1 MLSALSF
8 APVILFA
15 VIVLISAIVGLVR
28 GLNKSVIRIMLL
40 AVAAILTFLIA
51 GPIAK
56 AIVQNIMIEG
66 VTLQQLLM
74 EALQSSDGFAGILT
88 KVPALQELLMTLPAF
103 AAAIVVFPVV
113 FMLLSF
119 ISWIVFLFVQ
129 KPLRKLIFK
138 DSCQKEDEAAQPK
151 GVRVGKRFAGM
162 GVGILCGVLIFGM
175 LTAPLFGVF
184 SILPSSTTVN
194 KSLESMISEDGM
206 TVEDMEAISAIYGI
220 TDSGL
225 VKFYRYI
232 GIAPAGRAFLNS
244 VATVKANGHTIRLM
258 TELKTLMATAETL
271 VDGGMLNALNASD
284 DPAAL
289 YNLLAD
295 KTFVDTLM
303 QGVFQSELLR
313 AAVPELLASA
323 MESIASG
330 MGVPA
335 DKNAVYD
342 NMMDNIAMAVQEA
355 DIDYAAIA
363 AYEKANNTTYSFT
376 RSSSSVSSSGSEG
389 VMTKEEYEAEIRKL
403 MDLTLA
409 ISKMLNNALAGSNIT
424 FADSV
429 AEWIVNDV
437 KAQAAENGQDAVA
450 GYDAAGV
457 QNALGS
463 ISPADIN
470 AGEGDAGAL
479 LEQLSDKEKFETDV
493 PTLDTIADSIRQ
505 TVENAMSDDS
515 KAQNAASTL
524 STVISNLAG
533 AVSSAVNENGD
544 LDITALDFQKVGDAI
559 SALQNSELKDVGSSL
574 LGIIAVSDLGSNS
587 MVGDVLGAIKDG
599 YDNGEDISGAV
610 NSTGA
615 LINMGAAMEGD
626 NQEAMVNS
634 LTDLINNLDEFTI
647 GLLPSVFNADTMA
660 SMGIPTAQMEATYNV
675 VETLLKELMKLKG
688 AEDYDNEV
696 NSILA
701 LYKLATA
708 GLDKF
713 TKDDIGRLAGF
724 AMESDAIYNT
734 LISISSSNPFGIEIT
749 DPAAQA
755 ELAGTIEDNYAQ
767 SGKTPREKE
776 IYIALAKLLGVD
788 EAVKLA

>member
-184 SILPSSTTVN
+184 SILPSSATVN

-206 TVEDMEAISAIYGI
+206 TVEDMETISAIYGI

-295 KTFVDTLM
+295 KAFVDTLM
-303 QGVFQSELLR
+303 QSVFQSELLR

-342 NMMDNIAMAVQEA
+342 NMMDSIAMAVQEA

-363 AYEKANNTTYSFT
+363 AYEQAHNTTYSFT
-376 RSSSSVSSSGSEG
+376 RSSSSSSGSEG
-389 VMTKEEYEAEIRKL
+389 AVMTKEEYEAEIRKL

-409 ISKMLNNALAGSNIT
+409 ISKMLNNALAGNNTT

-437 KAQAAENGQDAVA
+437 KSQAAENGQDAVA

-493 PTLDTIADSIRQ
+493 PTLDTIAESIRQ

-559 SALQNSELKDVGSSL
+559 SALQNSELKNVGSSL
-574 LGIIAVSDLGSNS
+574 LDIMVAGDLGSNS
-587 MVGDVLGAIKDG
+587 MVGDVLGAIKEG

-615 LINMGAAMEGD
+615 LINMGAAMDGD

-675 VETLLKELMKLKG
+675 FETLLKELMKLKG

-755 ELAGTIEDNYAQ
+755 ELAGAIEDNYAQ

>member
-15 VIVLISAIVGLVR
+15 VVVVISAIVGLVR

-40 AVAAILTFLIA
+40 AVAAILTFFIA

-56 AIVQNIMIEG
+56 AIVQNITIEG
-66 VTLQQLLM
+66 LTLNQLLLD
-74 EALQSSDGFAGILT
+74 ALQSSDGFAGILT

-151 GVRVGKRFAGM
+151 GVRIGKRFAGM

-175 LTAPLFGVF
+175 LTAPLFGIF

-206 TVEDMEAISAIYGI
+206 TVEDMEAIAAIYGI

-225 VKFYRYI
+225 VNFSRYI

-271 VDGGMLNALNASD
+271 VDSGMLNALTASN
-284 DPAAL
+284 DPVAL

-295 KTFVDTLM
+295 KAFVDTLM
-303 QGVFQSELLR
+303 QNVFQSELLR

-323 MESIASG
+323 MKSVASG

-335 DKNAVYD
+335 DKDAVYD
-342 NMMDNIAMAVQEA
+342 NMMDNIAMAVQDA

-376 RSSSSVSSSGSEG
+376 RSSSSSSGSEG
-389 VMTKEEYEAEIRKL
+389 VMTKEEYEAEIQKL

-437 KAQAAENGQDAVA
+437 KTQAAENGQGAVA

-470 AGEGDAGAL
+470 AGDGDAGTL
-479 LEQLSDKEKFETDV
+479 LEQLSDKEKFETNV
-493 PTLDTIADSIRQ
+493 PTLDDIAESIRQ

-544 LDITALDFQKVGDAI
+544 LDITKLDFQKVGDAI

-574 LGIIAVSDLGSNS
+574 LDIMAASDLGSNG

-599 YDNGEDISGAV
+599 YNSGEDISGAI

-615 LINMGAAMEGD
+615 LINMGAAMDGD
-626 NQEAMVNS
+626 DQEAMVNS

-675 VETLLKELMKLKG
+675 FETLLKELMKLKG

-696 NSILA
+696 DSILA
-701 LYKLATA
+701 LYNLATA

-713 TKDDIGRLAGF
+713 TKDDIGRLADF

-755 ELAGTIEDNYAQ
+755 ELAGAIEDNYAQ